1 MAFYAAPDLCL
12 EKKYFG
18 KWSNTTLKDE
28 KRKNKKQQKIGKDE
42 GNFFF
47 LSLSYFKCM
56 SCIKNEMWSRAGTK
70 WLTDDAGKGILLD
83 IGTVLKIDQET

>member
-42 GNFFF
+42 GNFF
-47 LSLSYFKCM
+47 LV
-56 SCIKNEMWSRAGTK
+56 IV
-70 WLTDDAGKGILLD
+70 
-83 IGTVLKIDQET
+83 VLQIHVMYKE